1 MANLPQIGNML
12 NNARQSTAQVGTA
25 VSFKRPDRAYVEYLI
40 STELLLHVIPK
51 HKDYPSLMSKQGEI
65 YRALCKVGR
74 NHGPINPIV
83 TISAC
88 DTDNLVCSKRII
100 SMRCI
105 SKYMK

>member
-1 MANLPQIGNML
+1 ML

-65 YRALCKVGR
+65 YRALCKVRR
-74 NHGPINPIV
+74 NYGPINP
-83 TISAC
+83 TATTSA
-88 DTDNLVCSKRII
+88 
-100 SMRCI
+100 
-105 SKYMK
+105 